1 MKKLFLLL
9 AATSSVLFTNCTS
22 SDPIE
27 YDKANPSI
35 TAERIPGINS
45 ALPDAWELEISGN
58 TLNKIKI
65 NSSQEDRFTYAGGH
79 IVEVN
84 HFQNGTY
91 VGLEELTYNADGS
104 IMAITSKNGSGVVTI
119 TKAFNYSNPNLIEEV
134 VSIYNTTTGLVEG
147 NYTTY
152 KSIVNGNLIQYK
164 FGIDYQTDTMIYD
177 NKLNV
182 FSNLQCLNELI
193 LYYSNDKVSK
203 NNRIT
208 TNSVFTYNGSVV
220 STSSINYLNQYD
232 LDNRITKTNVTSN
245 NASYIQNHTY

>member
-27 YDKANPSI
+27 YAKANPSI

-45 ALPDAWELEISGN
+45 ALPDAWELEISGS

-79 IVEVN
+79 LVEVN

-91 VGLEELTYNADGS
+91 VGKEDLTYNTDGTM
-104 IMAITSKNGSGVVTI
+104 MAITSKNGSGAVTI

-134 VSIYNTTTGLVEG
+134 VSIYNTSSGLVDG
-147 NYTTY
+147 TYTTY
-152 KSIVNGNLIQYK
+152 KNIVNGNLVQYNWGDAQ
-164 FGIDYQTDTMIYD
+164 FDTITYD
-177 NKLNV
+177 NKQNV
-182 FSNLQCLNELI
+182 FSNLQYLSELV
-193 LYYSNDKVSK
+193 LYYSNDRVGK

-208 TNSVFTYNGSVV
+208 TNSVFMYNGNVLN
-220 STSSINYLNQYD
+220 TTSINYSNQYD
-232 LDNRITKTNVTSN
+232 VDNRITKTNVTSN
-245 NASYIQNHTY
+245 NASYIQNHSY